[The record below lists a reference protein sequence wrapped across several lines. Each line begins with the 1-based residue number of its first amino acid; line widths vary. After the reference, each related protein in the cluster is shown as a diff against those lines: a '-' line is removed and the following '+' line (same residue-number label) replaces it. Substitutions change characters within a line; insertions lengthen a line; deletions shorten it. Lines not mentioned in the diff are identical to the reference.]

1 MASGGK
7 GGVGGIEHK
16 MEVCREYSR
25 IWAEFFQYFAE
36 GFADKKIYQKD
47 EENFQQLIKTLAM
60 NHYKFS
66 VSVKEHFKGADAIL
80 EVLSEAV
87 SLQNLKSMSE
97 AQFSKIQVSW
107 HTLFIEMNKAMG
119 KFLTKLPPTKR

>member
-1 MASGGK
+1 
-7 GGVGGIEHK
+7 

-25 IWAEFFQYFAE
+25 IWGEFFQYFAE
-36 GFADKKIYQKD
+36 GLGDKKIYQKD

-66 VSVKEHFKGADAIL
+66 VMVKENFKGADEIL
-80 EVLSEAV
+80 EVLCDAV
-87 SLQNLKSMSE
+87 SLQNLKGMSE
-97 AQFSKIQVSW
+97 AQFSKLQVSW

-119 KFLTKLPPTKR
+119 KFMLKLPVAKG